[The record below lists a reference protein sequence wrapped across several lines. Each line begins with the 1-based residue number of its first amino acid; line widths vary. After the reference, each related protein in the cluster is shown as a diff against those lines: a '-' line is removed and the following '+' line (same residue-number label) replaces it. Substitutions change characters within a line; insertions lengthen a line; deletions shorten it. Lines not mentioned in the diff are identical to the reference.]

1 MNKKSEFLICSFFIL
16 SALLVMEVA
25 YLYVSKS
32 MSREGLDAKTKFVGS
47 IKLPDLSIA
56 TESSYVRHRSLS
68 DFFSIYKDDGTL
80 REYFASTYVFSGSDI
95 INKKNNNEK

>member
-1 MNKKSEFLICSFFIL
+1 MNKKSKFLIYSFFIL
-16 SALLVMEVA
+16 SALFVIEVG
-25 YLYVSKS
+25 YLYASKS
-32 MSREGLDAKTKFVGS
+32 MSREGLDAKMRFVGA

-68 DFFSIYKDDGTL
+68 DFFSIYKDDGSL